1 MKKIVNYTAL
11 FLFIST
17 LFFACD
23 DFVEKDI
30 ENETISLLAPGNNLT
45 TVQLTHTFW
54 WDWLEGAEVYN
65 MQIVEGTFSSVTSF
79 ILDTTVSKNKFDVTL
94 YPGSFQWRV
103 RGENNGGV
111 TDYSTYNLTIDS
123 TLDIS
128 SLQVVLSSPIDNY
141 ITNNDS
147 ITFVWNS
154 LLNADDY
161 LVEVHQNTWT
171 GSVVF
176 GPQIEAS
183 TSLTTTL
190 PEGDLVWGI
199 QARNAT
205 SGTSTAFSTRTITID
220 TTAPDLVTLV
230 LPIDNATLNDTINT
244 YSWTQGSNTGTALVD
259 DIYFYSDA
267 AATTLVKTA
276 QATGTSYQDSLGIG
290 TYYWAVQTTDAAG
303 NIGAFSNLRK
313 VILQ

>member
-11 FLFIST
+11 FLFIAT

-79 ILDTTVSKNKFDVTL
+79 VLDTTVSKNKFDVTL
-94 YPGSFQWRV
+94 HPGSFQWRV

-111 TDYSTYNLTIDS
+111 TDYSTFNLTIDS
-123 TLDIS
+123 TMDIS
-128 SLQVVLSSPIDNY
+128 SLQIILTGPTDNDTINYKNVTLSWGILSS
-141 ITNNDS
+141 
-147 ITFVWNS
+147 
-154 LLNADDY
+154 ADDY
-161 LVEVHQNTWT
+161 QIEAYDDVWGGNL
-171 GSVVF
+171 VF
-176 GPQIEAS
+176 GPQVVSA
-183 TSLTTTL
+183 TSLAVTF
-190 PEGDLVWGI
+190 PEGNIIWGV
-199 QARNAT
+199 QGRNAT
-205 SGTSTAFSTRTITID
+205 TGTSTAFSTRTLVID
-220 TTAPDLVTLV
+220 TIVPNAPNLLLPADNSTLSNV
-230 LPIDNATLNDTINT
+230 YNT
-244 YSWTQGSNTGTALVD
+244 FTWTQGTNTGTPQTD
-259 DIYFYSDA
+259 MIYFYDDVA
-267 AATTLVKTA
+267 ASNLIRSA
-276 QATGTSYQDSLGIG
+276 QAPGELYIDSLYVD
-290 TYYWAVQTTDAAG
+290 TFYWAVQTTDAAG